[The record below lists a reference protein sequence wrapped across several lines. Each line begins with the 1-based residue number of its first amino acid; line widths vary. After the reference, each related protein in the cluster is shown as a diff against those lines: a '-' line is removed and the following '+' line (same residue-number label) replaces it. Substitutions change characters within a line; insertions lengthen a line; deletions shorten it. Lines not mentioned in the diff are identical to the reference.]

1 VKCEGSP
8 FIDKKMCEGQMADV
22 TLTFDEVTP
31 KTLGSFLP
39 KSFHP
44 KKFKFLGQIVLK
56 LISVF

>member
-1 VKCEGSP
+1 
-8 FIDKKMCEGQMADV
+8 MADV